1 MGRNVV
7 PWAPLEGRD
16 VDIGDLKGEVRRAAR
31 GDEDSAALLFDH
43 YYPRVYRYVFAKLR
57 NHQNAEDVAAETFA
71 RVLRRL
77 DRFKWKGSGFEAW
90 LFRIASNLVIDHY
103 RTAGREEF
111 GEMSDTLPAD
121 QRTPEETVLAT
132 EDTAEMAALID
143 DLPPDQREVML
154 LRFSGGLDGAAIAKL
169 TKRNANAVRQLQF
182 RALTNL
188 RKKMAQ

>member
-1 MGRNVV
+1 M
-7 PWAPLEGRD
+7 
-16 VDIGDLKGEVRRAAR
+16 DIGDLKGEVRRAAR

-57 NHQNAEDVAAETFA
+57 NHQDAEDVAAETFA

-103 RTAGREEF
+103 RAAGKAEF
-111 GEMSDTLPAD
+111 GEMEDTVPAD
-121 QRTPEETVLAT
+121 QATPEEDVLAT
-132 EDTAEMAALID
+132 EESAELGALID
-143 DLPPDQREVML
+143 DLPPDQREVVL
-154 LRFSGGLDGAAIAKL
+154 LRFSAGLDGETIAKL

-188 RKKMAQ
+188 RKKMDL

>member
-1 MGRNVV
+1 M
-7 PWAPLEGRD
+7 
-16 VDIGDLKGEVRRAAR
+16 DIGDLKAEVRRAAR

-57 NHQNAEDVAAETFA
+57 NHQDAEDVAAETFA

-103 RTAGREEF
+103 RAGGREEL
-111 GEMSDTLPAD
+111 GEMSDTRPAD
-121 QRTPEETVLAT
+121 QRTPEETIVAT
-132 EDTAEMAALID
+132 EVTAEMAALID
-143 DLPPDQREVML
+143 DLPPDQREVVL
-154 LRFSGGLDGAAIAKL
+154 LRFSGGLDGEAIAKL

-188 RKKMAQ
+188 RKKMAE